1 MGENMGDENN
11 SDRIHDLYDGYSNV
25 TTNNESDSTYFPPKE
40 YEEDFENDI
49 TDESDE
55 TEENETRTIIDEMAL
70 SRFIDDSLS
79 KLYED
84 INKTD
89 ISTNESK
96 VGPEIAESDYIL
108 PYFYTIFWN
117 QENNESYQ
125 LPEYFDEEV
134 YEEDFDI
141 LIYTDDHKADTSSS
155 SIDLNDFESPNVT
168 EEDINEPK
176 NDDINRTDTAIL
188 KFNKSDLIT
197 DLVTIDTDS
206 FNNDTT
212 YVLPKYFIEEGHEAE
227 ESDHDDKLTIVALDE
242 SDSSNNNITYILPKF
257 TIREESEEENNEN
270 EDEHSSNK
278 SVGEFVSHNKRNWDK
293 DI

>member
-79 KLYED
+79 KLYKD
-84 INKTD
+84 INETD
-89 ISTNESK
+89 ISTNETK
-96 VGPEIAESDYIL
+96 IDQGMTESDFVL
-108 PYFYTIFWN
+108 PYFYTMLWN

-141 LIYTDDHKADTSSS
+141 LIYTDDHKTDTSSS
-155 SIDLNDFESPNVT
+155 SMDINDFESSNVT
-168 EEDINEPK
+168 EKDINEPN
-176 NDDINRTDTAIL
+176 NDDTNRTDTPISESE
-188 KFNKSDLIT
+188 KSDLIT
-197 DLVTIDTDS
+197 DLVTIESDS
-206 FNNDTT
+206 SNNDTT
-212 YVLPKYFIEEGHEAE
+212 YILPKYFIEEGYNE
-227 ESDHDDKLTIVALDE
+227 
-242 SDSSNNNITYILPKF
+242 
-257 TIREESEEENNEN
+257 EESEN
-270 EDEHSSNK
+270 D
-278 SVGEFVSHNKRNWDK
+278 
-293 DI
+293 